1 MADLQIIREGNADF
15 VLLQVLRIH
24 SKWINEKGGGKQ
36 KVINTVKSLGEK
48 FYHDTFI
55 GLVDKDKDNYY
66 PNFNLLKS
74 EHNTTLYKK
83 DHNQYLI
90 ELCCPAIEQWL
101 LDSANVIS
109 INPTDYELPSKSK
122 ELKAIS
128 GRQAIRTN
136 QNFISFIRELN
147 SRNAPAFVYLN
158 ELLNEL
164 FEQAGVTRY

>member
-24 SKWINEKGGGKQ
+24 RNWINEKGGGKQ
-36 KVINTVKSLGEK
+36 KVINTVKASGEK
-48 FYHDTFI
+48 FYHDIFV
-55 GLVDKDKDNYY
+55 GLIDKDKDTQYIGFGVVESKN
-66 PNFNLLKS
+66 
-74 EHNTTLYKK
+74 NTTLYKK

-101 LDSANVIS
+101 LDSASEIN
-109 INPTDYELPSKSK
+109 INPVDYELPSKSK

-136 QNFISFIRELN
+136 QNFIRFIRELN
-147 SRNAPAFVYLN
+147 TRNAPAFVYLN
-158 ELLNEL
+158 ELLDEL
-164 FEQAGVTRY
+164 FKQAGITRY